1 MIQSLKPLAQAA
13 LNVGRFVTGPRT
25 ATTADMA
32 RIRRAMGEQV
42 LAIDAVPCPAAVT

>member
-32 RIRRAMGEQV
+32 PSSSGRKAK
-42 LAIDAVPCPAAVT
+42 A